1 MSSKSV
7 ASFYKTID
15 GKYSLQSFD
24 LGARSNIYYNNQ
36 TFKIEFRNTFFL
48 LKEYAKKRSG
58 RNNRINLS
66 KPIYLST
73 PQKDEVSSGVKSILL
88 SQKEIEFVND

>member
-1 MSSKSV
+1 M
-7 ASFYKTID
+7 
-15 GKYSLQSFD
+15 LFD
-24 LGARSNIYYNNQ
+24 LLL
-36 TFKIEFRNTFFL
+36 FL

-58 RNNRINLS
+58 RNNWIDLS

-73 PQKDEVSSGVKSILL
+73 PQKDEESSGVKSILL